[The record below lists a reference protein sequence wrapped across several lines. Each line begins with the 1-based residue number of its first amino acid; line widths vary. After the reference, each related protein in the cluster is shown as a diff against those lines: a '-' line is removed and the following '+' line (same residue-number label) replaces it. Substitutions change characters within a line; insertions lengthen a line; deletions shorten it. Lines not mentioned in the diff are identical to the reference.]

1 MSDRASSASF
11 RVGPPS
17 PSSPAAGAL
26 KQNQLPAPLSDRIPQ
41 TPTSPPLMS
50 VSAQNYATNFVSS
63 QASPNQATSQ
73 SATLSSPPSSAPMST
88 QASQQPTVGTANSFP
103 TPASSVSG
111 HFPGATSF
119 DESEHTDKPM
129 GSAVPDTGAQ
139 TANMNAAAIQQAEH
153 RRTDHDRHTE
163 GINME
168 VGVRDFAVNN
178 GGDAMDID
186 MAKSVARMDPVTGEK
201 INRLR
206 KSYEGKLKGLGLAG
220 RNKPVKNEPGAPGSL
235 RHMTMWPEEEWQN
248 QKVFGKEIKVADMD
262 SALHNLQ
269 MRAMKMEPG
278 TVPNNEHWE
287 DVLGHEKPSKH
298 TGGDA
303 SKKSVA
309 LPPNG
314 VRIPQPN
321 GTPAPLSDQE
331 RSRPSRGRKRHYDDN
346 SFVGYGEGYADDDD
360 DGAFYSNSEGMGKK
374 KRKKDHVSKISTP
387 LPDRGGSYGVDPT
400 KVTNTNIPYELH
412 YAEKMTSY
420 LYKHTSDPSPTLQ
433 LAIRAQHLKRWE
445 VPRGTYPDGKVG
457 YYSWRTAVARRQAEI
472 AVQVCLESGIEEAEA
487 ERVGRLIRKEGLKG
501 GEDAEAQVLEDV
513 ACLVF
518 LDDQF
523 EAFQG
528 KYDEDKVV
536 DILRKTLKK
545 MSERGKELALNLKM
559 GGRPKYLVDKAVNG
573 A

>member
-119 DESEHTDKPM
+119 DDSEHTDKSM
-129 GSAVPDTGAQ
+129 GSAAPDTGAQ
-139 TANMNAAAIQQAEH
+139 AANMNAAAIQQAEH

-168 VGVRDFAVNN
+168 VGVRDFAANN

-186 MAKSVARMDPVTGEK
+186 SEAPASSSRSEPSLESLQKNFSSAFHVCKSSHIATGPDPSLDLISLYGLGPVAKSVARMDPVTGEK

-220 RNKPVKNEPGAPGSL
+220 RNKPVKTEPGAPGSL

-278 TVPNNEHWE
+278 TVPNNEYWE

-298 TGGDA
+298 AGGDA
-303 SKKSVA
+303 SKKGVA
-309 LPPNG
+309 PPPNG
-314 VRIPQPN
+314 VRISQPN
-321 GTPAPLSDQE
+321 GTPAPVSDQE
-331 RSRPSRGRKRHYDDN
+331 RARPSRGRKRHYDDN

-374 KRKKDHVSKISTP
+374 KRKK
-387 LPDRGGSYGVDPT
+387 
-400 KVTNTNIPYELH
+400 
-412 YAEKMTSY
+412 
-420 LYKHTSDPSPTLQ
+420 
-433 LAIRAQHLKRWE
+433 
-445 VPRGTYPDGKVG
+445 
-457 YYSWRTAVARRQAEI
+457 
-472 AVQVCLESGIEEAEA
+472 
-487 ERVGRLIRKEGLKG
+487 VGRSD
-501 GEDAEAQVLEDV
+501 GEM
-513 ACLVF
+513 
-518 LDDQF
+518 
-523 EAFQG
+523 AF
-528 KYDEDKVV
+528 
-536 DILRKTLKK
+536 
-545 MSERGKELALNLKM
+545 
-559 GGRPKYLVDKAVNG
+559 
-573 A
+573 

>member
-1 MSDRASSASF
+1 MRARHVPSPGLLPSSNISPSVSPPVADQGFPIPALSRTPTHPAGFRLNPQTTPFTLSLVFSSLSGAARYFTSVLCRLIGISSIQVSLSRGSGCPGLGQPPLPSPCTPSSMSDRASSASF
-11 RVGPPS
+11 RAGPPS
-17 PSSPAAGAL
+17 PSSPAAGTL

-119 DESEHTDKPM
+119 DDPENTDKPM
-129 GSAVPDTGAQ
+129 GSTVPDTGAQ

-163 GINME
+163 GIKME
-168 VGVRDFAVNN
+168 VGVRDFAVNH

-186 MAKSVARMDPVTGEK
+186 SEAPASSSRSEPSLESLQKNFSSAFHVCKSSHIATGPDPSLDLISLYGLGPVAKSVARMDPVTGEK

-220 RNKPVKNEPGAPGSL
+220 RNKPVKTEPGAPGSL

-262 SALHNLQ
+262 SALHSLQ

-278 TVPNNEHWE
+278 TVPNNEYWE

-298 TGGDA
+298 AGGDA
-303 SKKSVA
+303 SKKGVA
-309 LPPNG
+309 PPPNG

-321 GTPAPLSDQE
+321 GTPAPVSDQE

-374 KRKKDHVSKISTP
+374 KRKK
-387 LPDRGGSYGVDPT
+387 
-400 KVTNTNIPYELH
+400 
-412 YAEKMTSY
+412 
-420 LYKHTSDPSPTLQ
+420 
-433 LAIRAQHLKRWE
+433 
-445 VPRGTYPDGKVG
+445 
-457 YYSWRTAVARRQAEI
+457 
-472 AVQVCLESGIEEAEA
+472 
-487 ERVGRLIRKEGLKG
+487 VGRSD
-501 GEDAEAQVLEDV
+501 GEM
-513 ACLVF
+513 
-518 LDDQF
+518 
-523 EAFQG
+523 AF
-528 KYDEDKVV
+528 
-536 DILRKTLKK
+536 
-545 MSERGKELALNLKM
+545 
-559 GGRPKYLVDKAVNG
+559 
-573 A
+573 